1 MKPIY
6 IKSKA
11 QQKHYRKPIRPI
23 KYRNLKDIEDNE
35 KSKDSKPVDRI
46 KKKSNMFSRL

>member
-11 QQKHYRKPIRPI
+11 QQKYFKKITRPI
-23 KYRNLKDIEDNE
+23 KYRNLKDIENNE
-35 KSKDSKPVDRI
+35 KSKDKLPI
-46 KKKSNMFSRL
+46 

>member
-11 QQKHYRKPIRPI
+11 QQKYFKKPIRPI
-23 KYRNLKDIEDNE
+23 KYRNLKDIQDDE
-35 KSKDSKPVDRI
+35 KSKDKLPI
-46 KKKSNMFSRL
+46 

>member
-11 QQKHYRKPIRPI
+11 QQKYFKKVTRPII
-23 KYRNLKDIEDNE
+23 KYRNLKELQDNE
-35 KSKDSKPVDRI
+35 KSKDKLPI
-46 KKKSNMFSRL
+46 